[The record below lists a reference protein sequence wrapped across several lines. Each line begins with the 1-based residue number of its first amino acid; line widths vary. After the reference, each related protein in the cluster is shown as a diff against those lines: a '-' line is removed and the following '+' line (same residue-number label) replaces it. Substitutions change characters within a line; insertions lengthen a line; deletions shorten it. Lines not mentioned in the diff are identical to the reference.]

1 MDKKYLIP
9 AYIRRNAVLNWQLQ
23 SKRKTWKNSYWM
35 CALANIL
42 LTGFFLGFGE
52 LLTQDLPRDIAAYT
66 TMCLFCIV
74 AMFITTEVFE
84 ITGDDDE

>member
-9 AYIRRNAVLNWQLQ
+9 AYIRRNVILNWQLRN
-23 SKRKTWKNSYWM
+23 KPKTWKNSYWI

-42 LTGFFLGFGE
+42 LAGFFLGFGE
-52 LLTQDLPRDIAAYT
+52 LLAKDLPRDIAAYT
-66 TMCLFCIV
+66 TMCLFGIV
-74 AMFITTEVFE
+74 AMFVTTEVFE